1 MKIVIDIDVPFLYEE
16 IIINILKRLPAK
28 SLIRFQCVSKHWKSL
43 IKNPSFTAEHLDHS
57 THQNPCLLF
66 EAIDRRT
73 LNLHL
78 LDCEM
83 QLRRAPNHPLL
94 DYLKRGW
101 VIGSSNGLLCIDI
114 SMVDCISH
122 HSLLLYNPAIRE
134 IRQVP
139 TTCTDF
145 HGFVGFGFSPIVD
158 DYKIVKIYVDEAYDV
173 EKVEVYSL
181 RTGSWKGLELGIL
194 NGACVNSERFT
205 ANGAIFWFGFKRDLL
220 GRNGDPVIIS
230 FDIAMEVFTLL
241 PRPALVPRSYQNRLA
256 TYENKLALLSCYGIR
271 NYESFFIELWVMEE
285 VVAPSG
291 GRWSWTK
298 KYTSNPYPHFVRPMT
313 IWKNEIVCKI
323 STARGRENDN
333 PNTVLFNLTTRES
346 TELAVCRSD
355 YVRHIFN
362 YVESIIPV
370 GGM

>member
-1 MKIVIDIDVPFLYEE
+1 MKIVIDIDVSFLSEE

-28 SLIRFQCVSKHWKSL
+28 SLVRFQCVSKHWKSL
-43 IKNPSFTAEHLDHS
+43 IKNPSFTAEHLHHS

-66 EAIDRRT
+66 EPIDHKGT

-101 VIGSSNGLLCIDI
+101 VVGSSNGLLCVDI
-114 SMVDCISH
+114 
-122 HSLLLYNPAIRE
+122 R
-134 IRQVP
+134 
-139 TTCTDF
+139 
-145 HGFVGFGFSPIVD
+145 FGFSPIVD
-158 DYKIVKIYVDEAYDV
+158 DYKIVKIYVDGAFDV

-181 RTGSWKGLELGIL
+181 RTRSWKGLELGIL
-194 NGACVNSERFT
+194 NGASISSERFT
-205 ANGAIFWFGFKRDLL
+205 ANGAIFWFGFKRDLV
-220 GRNGDPVIIS
+220 GRNGYPVIIS

-241 PRPALVPRSYQNRLA
+241 PRPAVAPRSYQNRLT
-256 TYENKLALLSCYGIR
+256 TYENKLAILSCHGIR
-271 NYESFFIELWVMEE
+271 NYESFFIKLWMMEE
-285 VVAPSG
+285 VVVASG
-291 GRWSWTK
+291 GRRSWTK
-298 KYTSNPYPHFVRPMT
+298 KYTSNPYPHFLRPMT

-346 TELAVCRSD
+346 TELAVCRTSGFFID
-355 YVRHIFN
+355 IDDVSMEGYVA
-362 YVESIIPV
+362 SIYELATSTLKRLEVFIIILQICL
-370 GGM
+370 G